1 MAEQHGVAS
10 LRQLEALGLSAE
22 AVRLR
27 VASGRLVRVH
37 AGVFALAP
45 LRTDQARWLA
55 AALACGSGALL
66 SHRSAA
72 ALWGIRP
79 DSRATVDV
87 TSPPRH
93 GRSRPGIHGHTSRI
107 LSATDR
113 ARVDGIPLTSLP
125 RTLLDL
131 AAVVARHQL
140 ERAIERAETLRIF
153 DRRALEELLAR
164 AGGHRGAGPLRA
176 AVAKPIAPTRN
187 ELERAMHEIC
197 RGAGLPEPR
206 VNEWLALADGTGF
219 RPDFWWPE
227 HWLVVETDGFEEHG
241 TRHAFGHDRARD
253 RRLKLGADI
262 ETIRFTWEEVML
274 TPTAVAA
281 ELSAFLR
288 QAAVA

>member
-1 MAEQHGVAS
+1 MAQQHGVAS
-10 LRQLEALGLSAE
+10 LRQLGALGLSAE
-22 AVRLR
+22 AVRAR
-27 VASGRLVRVH
+27 ASSGRLVRVH

-45 LRTDQARWLA
+45 LRTDQARWRA
-55 AALACGSGALL
+55 AVLACGPGALL

-72 ALWGIRP
+72 ALWGISP
-79 DSRATVDV
+79 YSRATVDV

-93 GRSRPGIHGHTSRI
+93 GRSRPGIRGHTSRI
-107 LSATDR
+107 LNATDR
-113 ARVDGIPLTSLP
+113 ATVDGIPLTSLP

-131 AAVVARHQL
+131 AAVVARHRL

-164 AGGHRGAGPLRA
+164 AGGHRGAGRLRA

-206 VNEWLALADGTGF
+206 VNEWLPLPNGTGF

-227 HWLVVETDGFEEHG
+227 HRLVVETDGFEQHG

-253 RRLKLGADI
+253 RRLKLIADI
-262 ETIRFTWEEVML
+262 ETARFTWEEVIL
-274 TPTAVAA
+274 TPTTVAA
-281 ELSAFLR
+281 ELTAFLR